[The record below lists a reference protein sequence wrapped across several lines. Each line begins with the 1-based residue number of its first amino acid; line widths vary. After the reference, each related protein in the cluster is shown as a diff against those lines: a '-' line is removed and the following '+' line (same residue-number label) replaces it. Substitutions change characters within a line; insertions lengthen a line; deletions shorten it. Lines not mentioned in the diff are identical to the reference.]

1 MLLHQFGDLK
11 TLVSEWKSEGRC
23 ETRRQPYTTPNF
35 SSFSSW
41 TKNCGFISSENCL
54 FSMDNRRNSFL
65 PLLNSWTAGTLFMEP
80 TGFQSNSDDRVHS
93 PFHSFTNV
101 CWLRHCI
108 SSRQMVKDLEMFL
121 DYAYLKEEFLR
132 EDTDAYETQNYAGV
146 MKQSRL
152 ERGVCIRL

>member
-1 MLLHQFGDLK
+1 MRHGGNPTQLPTFPVSLLG
-11 TLVSEWKSEGRC
+11 
-23 ETRRQPYTTPNF
+23 
-35 SSFSSW
+35 
-41 TKNCGFISSENCL
+41 GFISSENCL

-65 PLLNSWTAGTLFMEP
+65 PLLNSWRAGTLFTEP
-80 TGFQSNSDDRVHS
+80 TGSQSSSDDRVHS

-108 SSRQMVKDLEMFL
+108 SSRQVVKDLEMFL

-132 EDTDAYETQNYAGV
+132 EDTDPYETQNYDGV

-152 ERGVCIRL
+152 EGGLYSSVANRILRRK